1 MGFTFYT
8 TVWPKGHVLHK
19 QLLYYGIGSR
29 ILSLRY
35 YILLIEGR
43 GGEGGGGGGGGE
55 TVFSVSC
62 VMWASLKHQL

>member
-19 QLLYYGIGSR
+19 QLLHYGIIGSR

-43 GGEGGGGGGGGE
+43 GGGGGGG
-55 TVFSVSC
+55 
-62 VMWASLKHQL
+62 AKLYSLCPVLCGPA